1 LLGEYTQSGQAIREY
16 VWFENMP
23 VAIFTPDPAA
33 VANPP
38 LIYFIHPDHLNTPR
52 VVVDKANKIRWRWL
66 AEPFGTTAPET
77 NPSALGI
84 FTQPL
89 RFPGQY
95 ADAESTLFYNWN
107 RYYDPSTGRY
117 IESDPIGL
125 AGGLNTFS
133 YALNQPNRYSDPS
146 GQIAGV
152 DDVVVGGIVLGV
164 GAILASPP
172 GQAAIKK
179 TVDAISELCT
189 PGDPCKE
196 LNDDV
201 QRAKNKVG
209 SFKPA
214 ACSAGMTRWDIQ
226 QRSNAWLEL
235 ATARTRHDQKCWSGG
250 NAGHQVAQAD
260 AWSHVGRCQGL
271 LR

>member
-1 LLGEYTQSGQAIREY
+1 VIFVYDKEGQLMGEYNQTGQAIREY

-23 VAIFTPDPAA
+23 VAMFTPDPAA
-33 VANPP
+33 AANPP

-52 VVVDKANKIRWRWL
+52 VVIDKANKIRWRWL

-125 AGGLNTFS
+125 AGGLNTFVYVGGNPVS
-133 YALNQPNRYSDPS
+133 KVDSFGLFECGGGMRRESTNQPGVWRCIPDSSVPDTPRC
-146 GQIAGV
+146 ITAECAAGLLPAPIDGRSQSQV
-152 DDVVVGGIVLGV
+152 DQDLCEFVCGLVSPDDIIPGGFT
-164 GAILASPP
+164 
-172 GQAAIKK
+172 IKK
-179 TVDAISELCT
+179 LAKFFAEKAAVQTT
-189 PGDPCKE
+189 CKW
-196 LNDDV
+196 V
-201 QRAKNKVG
+201 C
-209 SFKPA
+209 KPKDGF
-214 ACSAGMTRWDIQ
+214 C
-226 QRSNAWLEL
+226 
-235 ATARTRHDQKCWSGG
+235 KK
-250 NAGHQVAQAD
+250 
-260 AWSHVGRCQGL
+260 
-271 LR
+271 